1 MVLSIWP
8 HTSNCATSATQ
19 ELGYQVKAYFP
30 SPLFGDKNVDTESI
44 MIDIIPPEHL
54 FFFFFFSSGVGVV
67 FTENTLN
74 CQKKSG
80 SIIAQI

>member
-19 ELGYQVKAYFP
+19 ELGYQVKAYLP

-44 MIDIIPPEHL
+44 MIDIIPPSHL
-54 FFFFFFSSGVGVV
+54 LVFFFFSGVGVV
-67 FTENTLN
+67 FTEHTLN
-74 CQKKSG
+74 CHKKSG

>member
-19 ELGYQVKAYFP
+19 ELGYQVKAYLP

-54 FFFFFFSSGVGVV
+54 FFFFFFQGWVL
-67 FTENTLN
+67 FLPN
-74 CQKKSG
+74 
-80 SIIAQI
+80 IH